1 MKRLLL
7 LLLVTVFA
15 LTLFASC
22 GKTKYTALDTDV
34 VGELSVMLWSG
45 DGSYIEDIGHKD
57 FAPEELLS
65 QNIAATYAVS
75 KAFNQIYPN
84 VKINVYAKS
93 GGPDDNDIPWAQEL
107 ENFKAEHGSYPSLYA
122 STDVVGDISKGLI
135 ADLSIFKDD
144 PMYKSFNESVMNMMN
159 FYGFQ
164 GGLPQYLLPWGVYIN
179 KSLAEDNNI
188 DIPDPDWTIDDYA
201 NFVKQAN
208 MKDFYGAMDVPLLFI
223 ETGTK
228 SINYMM
234 AKHDGKGDYVNLN
247 SDEVKSL
254 INYIPELAKTAVW
267 PQNDLGN
274 IPSEVMDENGWWS
287 FNFFINNKLLTLD
300 GDPWMMGDAANS
312 NPEHWGRVKA
322 DDWDIYPRP
331 ATDYQPCTVGVVLDP
346 FVIYNYALDD
356 GNPELSDEEYNKL
369 KLAYTFATF
378 WVGDT
383 RAWQARAD
391 QMFNDNG
398 QLKTCLNDSFP
409 FVTGEEFNKQMEIWY
424 STETHKR
431 FADKNK
437 MPGFHKVLEIWEKGQ
452 FWDISDKS
460 YPFYHDFEGS
470 RRENLYEWKNYWN
483 PEITGAMRTD
493 ANFVDVL
500 KSKLNDWNIA
510 SNNRFR
516 ESDQRLRDALKKYYN
531 YTDSDFNK

>member
-122 STDVVGDISKGLI
+122 STDVVGDIAKGLI

-208 MKDFYGAMDVPLLFI
+208 MKDFYGAMDVPLSFI

-234 AKHDGKGDYVNLN
+234 VKHDGKGDYVNLN

>member
-65 QNIAATYAVS
+65 QNIAATYAVA

-208 MKDFYGAMDVPLLFI
+208 MKDFYGAMDVPLSFI

>member
-208 MKDFYGAMDVPLLFI
+208 MKDFYGAMDVPLSFI